1 MSKKVKIQENE
12 SYKQISIFDFQN
24 ILPDEQLS
32 PAEEYYRDT
41 GKTDY
46 WQASNGKPYQFWKE
60 KSQNNPSDMH
70 SDRYGRLKPAPK
82 WMRYERCENCIR
94 WTMYPTEQQPPD
106 GWGIYGWCA
115 ENKYKCKATNFC
127 KNFEDKNT

>member
-1 MSKKVKIQENE
+1 MSKKVKEIE

-24 ILPDEQLS
+24 IIPIEQLS
-32 PAEEYYRDT
+32 PAEEYYKDT

-46 WQASNGKPYQFWKE
+46 WQASDGINSGKKKTE
-60 KSQNNPSDMH
+60 NNPSDMH
-70 SDRYGRLKPAPK
+70 SDRYGRFKIAPK

-106 GWGIYGWCA
+106 GWGIYGWCQ
-115 ENKYKCKATNFC
+115 ENTYKCKATNFC